1 MSMLIFFI
9 DPQATNNI
17 CSTDLQMKNAQQVAT
32 KNTCPAFYYF
42 AATTLSQKTEK
53 GT

>member
-1 MSMLIFFI
+1 MLIFFI
-9 DPQATNNI
+9 DPQATSNI